1 MLFFFKYSS
10 IFLLPIVHTYSQRAD
25 LGVCDLTITHER
37 RSAVDFTMP
46 FMNLGK
52 LRALNLPVEMLINL
66 T

>member
-1 MLFFFKYSS
+1 MDKINDYDYTP
-10 IFLLPIVHTYSQRAD
+10 INFLIYTYSQRAD

-52 LRALNLPVEMLINL
+52 
-66 T
+66 